1 MTKAELIDQIHDNK
15 AVADADVAKKN
26 VAAIVELTFDLIAD
40 ALKKDG
46 RFSYPGFG
54 TFNRKERK
62 ERTGINPKTKE
73 QIKIPAT
80 TTVTFKPASRFK
92 DELKGTNKKKP
103 AAKKK

>member
-15 AVADADVAKKN
+15 AVSDADIAKKN
-26 VAAIVELTFDLIAD
+26 VAAIVELTFDLIAET
-40 ALKKDG
+40 LKKDG

-80 TTVTFKPASRFK
+80 TTVTFKPASAFK
-92 DELKGTNKKKP
+92 EELKGTKKKA

>member
-15 AVADADVAKKN
+15 AIADADVAKKN
-26 VAAIVELTFDLIAD
+26 VAAIVELTFELIAE
-40 ALKKDG
+40 ALKKDA

-54 TFNRKERK
+54 TFNKKERK

-92 DELKGTNKKKP
+92 DELKGSKKKAP
-103 AAKKK
+103 AKKK